1 MDDQLDRMIVSVRA
15 DTQGFARDV
24 AEMRGN
30 LEGPLAAGADRA
42 GQAIERG
49 LLRAVRSGKF
59 GFEDLRR
66 MALGVLDQIA
76 AEALRGGLAAI
87 GLGGNS
93 NGGLLGL
100 GMSLIGSLFGGSPG
114 RATGGPVTAGR
125 AYRVGENGPEWFV
138 PRSPNRR
145 GKLRAACGGRWGGKF
160 VIPLSSVIPAQ
171 AGIHL
176 PRLPLDAT
184 FGAGFPPARE

>member
-30 LEGPLAAGADRA
+30 LEGPLATGADRA

-87 GLGGNS
+87 GLGGGGG
-93 NGGLLGL
+93 GGLLGL
-100 GMSLIGSLFGGSPG
+100 GASLIGSLFGGSPG

-138 PRSPNRR
+138 PP
-145 GKLRAACGGRWGGKF
+145 GQGQIVPGG
-160 VIPLSSVIPAQ
+160 
-171 AGIHL
+171 
-176 PRLPLDAT
+176 
-184 FGAGFPPARE
+184 GAGGARDVRVSIHVTAPEGTAPQALAKSSRQIARSVRGALGG